1 MVIIQSIETV
11 SGPERPVPPDARSL
25 VPLVRSCR
33 RARETIPAGGGKL
46 GASGYDQIMLAQPS
60 AADVREYLTQAVALA
75 ERNVAAGGG
84 PFGALVVTPDGTVH
98 EGVNR
103 VTRDNDPTAH
113 AEVVAIRTAAAESG
127 NFDLGGAVLYASCE
141 PCPLCLAA
149 ALWARIDRVY
159 YAADRH
165 GAAAAGFDD
174 AVFYEYFAGTRPEL
188 LPVSHTPVPTSGVPF
203 DAWRNNTERTDY

>member
-1 MVIIQSIETV
+1 M
-11 SGPERPVPPDARSL
+11 GPEQVA
-25 VPLVRSCR
+25 VRR
-33 RARETIPAGGGKL
+33 RRKPRR
-46 GASGYDQIMLAQPS
+46 SGYDRIMLAQPT
-60 AADVREYLTQAVALA
+60 AADVQEYLTEAVALA

-84 PFGALVVTPDGTVH
+84 PFGALVVTADGVVH

-127 NFDLGGAVLYASCE
+127 NFDLSGAVLYTSCE

-149 ALWARIDRVY
+149 ALWARIDCVY
-159 YAADRH
+159 FAADRH

-174 AVFYEYFAGTRPEL
+174 AVFYEYFSGARPEL
-188 LPVSHTPVPTSGVPF
+188 LPVSHTPVPSSDAPF
-203 DAWRNNTERTDY
+203 AAWRNNAERTHY